1 MLANNQIRRQTMPT
15 PIVEYEKR
23 GAIAEIRLN
32 RPDKLNAVNSAM
44 LGALHVALDDAEND
58 DEVRVI
64 ILSGNGRAFSS
75 GFDLEMGEPEE
86 GISKSDH
93 IRRELEFDF
102 DLIMRFWDC
111 PKPTIAAV
119 HGYCLGSSMEIS
131 AVCDI
136 TIAAE
141 NCRFGA
147 PEVRFGSG
155 IVCLVLPWIIGLK
168 NAKELLLEGS
178 TKIDARRAEAIGL
191 VNRVVA
197 LADLMDDSRSLAVE
211 IALNDPLAVRLTKKA
226 INNSM
231 EGAGMR
237 DALKAALDVDIEIET
252 TETPESQ
259 AFNEILA
266 SHGLK
271 AALAWRATQ
280 IANMKK

>member
-1 MLANNQIRRQTMPT
+1 MSLST
-15 PIVEYEKR
+15 VEFQKR
-23 GAIAEIRLN
+23 GPVAEIRLN
-32 RPDKLNAVNSAM
+32 RPDKLNAVNAAM
-44 LGALHVALDDAEND
+44 RDELGTALDDAERD
-58 DEVRVI
+58 EEVRVI

-75 GFDLEMGEPEE
+75 GFDLDMGKSEA
-86 GISKSDH
+86 GVSKNDF
-93 IRRELEFDF
+93 IRQELIRDF

-141 NCRFGA
+141 ACRFGA

-155 IVCLVLPWIIGLK
+155 IVCMILPWLIGLK

-178 TKIDARRAEAIGL
+178 ADIDARRAQAIGL

-197 LADLMDDSRSLAVE
+197 TADLMDEVRMLAGE

-226 INNSM
+226 INHSL
-231 EGAGMR
+231 EIAGMR
-237 DALKAALDVDIEIET
+237 DALMAALETDIEIET
-252 TETPESQ
+252 TETPESR
-259 AFNEILA
+259 AFNEILQ
-266 SHGLK
+266 SKGPK
-271 AALAWRATQ
+271 AALAWRAAQ
-280 IANMKK
+280 LPDVKKQ